1 MGSTDF
7 VSLLEERLKGRRLT
21 VSEAV
26 ELWRSAPLELLGRY
40 ALAAKRAVSGDRVY
54 FNRNI
59 HIEPTNI
66 CRFHCRFCSY
76 RAEKG
81 SAKAWDLSLEQI
93 YNKAKEYQDSAIT
106 EIHIVGGVHPDRALE
121 HYLEMI
127 RGIKSILPKVSIKA
141 FTAIE
146 LADMITRVGLEYSEG
161 LAMLKSAG
169 MAAIP
174 GGGAE
179 IFDAAL
185 RGEICPE
192 KGSAELW
199 LALHEAAHTQGIPT
213 NATMLYGHVESIE
226 QRVDHLDRL
235 RRQQDVSGGFDAF
248 VPLKFR
254 SEGNELG
261 TLHDRINLTDE
272 DEDMR
277 VAAMSRLILDN
288 IPHVKS
294 YWVMYG
300 KGATERSLGYGVD
313 DIDGTIDDTT
323 KIFSMAGSEEQ
334 RPSFTVHDMREMVER
349 NGFEAIE
356 RDTHYNEILTK

>member
-1 MGSTDF
+1 MDEKF
-7 VSLLEERLKGRRLT
+7 VNILEARLKGCRLT
-21 VSEAV
+21 PSQAV
-26 ELWRSAPLELLGRY
+26 ELWREAPLELLSKY
-40 ALAAKRAVSGDRVY
+40 ALAAKREVSGDAIY
-54 FNRNI
+54 YNRNI
-59 HIEPTNI
+59 HIEPTNV

-76 RAEKG
+76 RADAG
-81 SAKAWDLSLEQI
+81 SEKAWDLSLEEI
-93 YNKAKEYQDSAIT
+93 FDIAKGYQGSAIT
-106 EIHIVGGVHPDRALE
+106 EIHIVGGVHPERDLE

-127 RGIKSILPKVSIKA
+127 QGVKQALPQVSIKA

-146 LADMITRVGLEYSEG
+146 LADMITRAGLEYGEG
-161 LAMLKSAG
+161 LKRLKQAG

-179 IFDAAL
+179 IFDEEL
-185 RGEICPE
+185 RREICPE

-199 LALHEAAHTQGIPT
+199 LSLHEAAHAEGIPT

-235 RRQQDVSGGFDAF
+235 RSQQDKSGGFDAF
-248 VPLKFR
+248 IPLKFR

-261 TLHDRINLTDE
+261 QLLDRVNLSDE

-277 VAAMSRLILDN
+277 VAALSRLFLDN
-288 IPHVKS
+288 IPHIKS

-300 KGATERSLGYGVD
+300 KGAAARSLAYGVD

-334 RPSFTVHDMREMVER
+334 RPSFTVQDMRAMVER
-349 NGFEAIE
+349 SGFRAVE
-356 RDTHYNEILTK
+356 RDTHYREIL